1 MLPPVEGE
9 AQGQVVEWGAGMCQE
24 ANGIVI
30 GYDLDFQK
38 HVSDVPGPLR
48 ELAPPVQ
55 QLKG

>member
-1 MLPPVEGE
+1 
-9 AQGQVVEWGAGMCQE
+9 MCQE

-38 HVSDVPGPLR
+38 HVPDVPGPLR